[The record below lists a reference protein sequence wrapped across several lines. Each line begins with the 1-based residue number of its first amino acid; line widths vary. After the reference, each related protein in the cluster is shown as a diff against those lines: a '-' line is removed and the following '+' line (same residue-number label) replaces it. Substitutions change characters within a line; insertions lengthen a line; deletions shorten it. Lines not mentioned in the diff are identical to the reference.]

1 MNCTCSSASEFN
13 RVPSQKMRHFYH
25 FFRPSPPENENTS
38 CIFGSIFLI
47 SVPYQSVG
55 EQQTPQIV
63 CITKSHQTPMALI
76 RCAVLVASW
85 LALATSLPVPR
96 TVRSVDGS
104 LDITLTLERAS
115 ITLSNGVTL
124 NTRAYN
130 KTVPGP
136 TLRMKAGD
144 TLRVL
149 FQNLLPD
156 QGSSYV
162 HNQFSAADESNVHFH
177 GLHVSGELPS
187 DDSTVPVLP
196 GVLLIEHENM
206 NVLLIFG

>member
-1 MNCTCSSASEFN
+1 
-13 RVPSQKMRHFYH
+13 
-25 FFRPSPPENENTS
+25 
-38 CIFGSIFLI
+38 
-47 SVPYQSVG
+47 
-55 EQQTPQIV
+55 
-63 CITKSHQTPMALI
+63 MALI
-76 RCAVLVASW
+76 RCAVLVGPLW
-85 LALATSLPVPR
+85 LALATTLPVPR

-104 LDITLTLERAS
+104 LDITLTLERVS

-144 TLRVL
+144 TLRVH

-196 GVLLIEHENM
+196 GVLLIEHESFIDFVL
-206 NVLLIFG
+206 VLLVHQESKDLWGPIELHLKVSQWSYRKLHLQKGLEDVWDILEVIQL

>member
-1 MNCTCSSASEFN
+1 
-13 RVPSQKMRHFYH
+13 MRHFYH

-144 TLRVL
+144 TLRVH